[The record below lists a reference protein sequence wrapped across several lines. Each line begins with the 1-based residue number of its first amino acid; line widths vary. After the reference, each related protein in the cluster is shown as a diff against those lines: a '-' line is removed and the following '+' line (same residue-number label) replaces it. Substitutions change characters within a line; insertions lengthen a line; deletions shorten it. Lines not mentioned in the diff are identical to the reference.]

1 MYITGF
7 VTWNYAGAEAD
18 TDVFY
23 KSNCAFWQ
31 IIFLYIAT
39 LWLTST
45 HTHRHTYTRW
55 KLPYESRKC
64 ISCFPSEH
72 LGVFTAAF
80 DCSLTKICHVFV
92 HAYVLK
98 SLHGMRFVTK
108 VRENHKV
115 EESAGS
121 TDEMAELWGEKPD
134 DRSHWVLTSCI
145 GKWVQRRFFLTLKVV
160 HKYSPTMCIHTHT
173 TVCTHTRLLNTPD

>member
-1 MYITGF
+1 MYIIGF

-18 TDVFY
+18 TGVFY
-23 KSNCAFWQ
+23 KSNCVFWQ
-31 IIFLYIAT
+31 IIFLYTAT

-45 HTHRHTYTRW
+45 HTHRHTHTLKITIW
-55 KLPYESRKC
+55 KQKMHFLFS
-64 ISCFPSEH
+64 

-98 SLHGMRFVTK
+98 SLHGMCFVTK

-121 TDEMAELWGEKPD
+121 TDEMAELWGEEPD
-134 DRSHWVLTSCI
+134 DCSHWVLTSCI

-160 HKYSPTMCIHTHT
+160 HKCSPTMCIHTHT
-173 TVCTHTRLLNTPD
+173 TVCTHIRLLNTPD